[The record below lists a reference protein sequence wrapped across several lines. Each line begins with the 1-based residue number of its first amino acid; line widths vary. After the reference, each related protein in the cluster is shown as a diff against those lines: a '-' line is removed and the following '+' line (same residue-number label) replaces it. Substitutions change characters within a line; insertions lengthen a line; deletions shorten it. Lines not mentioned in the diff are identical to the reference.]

1 MTRLFRLE
9 EDGSY
14 NEVDTGN
21 DRLAG
26 LQDALLIAQQKG
38 DGNYAFDYQNGTY
51 QSLSVADGKV
61 QQFEHDAV
69 KNGEI
74 GADYDRRRM
83 SDTVSASV
91 SQFGTIFPSDGV
103 VGHAPDGRPAVEDM

>member
-9 EDGSY
+9 ENGNY

-26 LQDALLIAQQKG
+26 LQDALLIAQKG
-38 DGNYAFDYQNGTY
+38 DGQYAFDYQNGTY
-51 QSLSVADGKV
+51 QTINVVGGKV
-61 QQFEHDAV
+61 QQFAPDAV

-74 GADYDRRRM
+74 GADFDRSRM
-83 SDTVSASV
+83 EETVSASV
-91 SQFGTIFPSDGV
+91 SQFGTVFPSDGV
-103 VGHAPDGRPAVEDM
+103 VGRNPDGRPAVEDM

>member
-21 DRLAG
+21 ERLSG
-26 LQDALLIAQQKG
+26 LQDALMIAQQKG

-51 QSLSVADGKV
+51 QNLIVAGGKV
-61 QQFEHDAV
+61 QQFEADAV
-69 KNGEI
+69 KTGEI
-74 GADYDRRRM
+74 GADFDKRKLG
-83 SDTVSASV
+83 DTVTASV
-91 SQFGTIFPSDGV
+91 SQFGTIFPDDGV
-103 VGHAPDGRPAVEDM
+103 VGRVPDGRSAVEEM